1 MASSSQSSEECNR
14 LVFEA
19 VNENLTSKFALA
31 KSTYSVIEL
40 LTSLIQRNENGET
53 PLVVAM
59 KKKFFP
65 VMDELILWMSANNVY
80 NTEEF
85 KPMFLIAINEI
96 AHHIPLKDLI
106 EYFIKDS
113 FCLDDLG
120 NEPCFQFIGQV
131 FINSI
136 TFTREDKIIA
146 LELFGAIN
154 FLSEDPKIPEMF
166 CWKEAMTLRY
176 LPQDSDTL
184 LPKKLDDVYVPSE
197 AFSIVFG
204 SAVEVMSIEE
214 LDLLQEDMDSILS
227 LLDYQLFI
235 RRLKIQALLVIRR
248 ISVQANLEHL
258 HRLYLEGLLAFGWY
272 HKNFDSIIGDGKIL
286 MNTCQLILEQ
296 MDGFASRKFSNVFR
310 KTFQLISD
318 FFVMIVHHPHN
329 SPERGE
335 LSYTNLMIPTKFI
348 ASVNDYSDSRDGC
361 EDKDRRHFVIYACLY
376 LFLLNYISPRLTSEE
391 KQKLEEP
398 YSHFIRHFS
407 PERTTTVLH
416 WAVWGRLR
424 AFATENYEVL
434 QTLQLMLK
442 LGADPNA
449 IDEKGRT
456 PLHLLAGLK
465 RLHLEVYM
473 LAFKELVDAECHLDS
488 AADDGETVLS
498 ILKKTLMEYGDDY
511 VHPYFVSLIN
521 TVLPLSCYSARVIR
535 RHGIPFDGDRI
546 PVHLQSFVACHSA
559 KGELKIKENFE
570 FG

>member
-19 VNENLTSKFALA
+19 VNENLTSRFALA
-31 KSTYSVIEL
+31 KSTYSVIQI
-40 LTSLIQRNENGET
+40 LTSLIQRNDNGET

-80 NTEEF
+80 NTEDF

-96 AHHIPLKDLI
+96 AHHIPLKELI

-113 FCLDDLG
+113 FWLDDLD

-154 FLSEDPKIPEMF
+154 FLSEKPKTPEMF
-166 CWKEAMTLRY
+166 CWKEAMTLRF

-184 LPKKLDDVYVPSE
+184 LPKKLDVYVPSE

-214 LDLLQEDMDSILS
+214 LDLLQEDMDSNILS
-227 LLDYQLFI
+227 LWDYELYISHI

-258 HRLYLEGLLAFGWY
+258 HRLYLEGLLAFGWS
-272 HKNFDSIIGDGKIL
+272 HIDLINGDGKIL

-296 MDGFASRKFSNVFR
+296 MDGFASRKFSSVFF
-310 KTFQLISD
+310 KTFQLISH
-318 FFVMIVHHPHN
+318 FFAMTVLLPPN
-329 SPERGE
+329 SPKRGV
-335 LSYTNLMIPTKFI
+335 LSYTNLMISTKFI
-348 ASVNDYSDSRDGC
+348 ASVNDLFDSLDGC
-361 EDKDRRHFVIYACLY
+361 DDEDRRNFVLYACVF
-376 LFLLNYISPRLTSEE
+376 LFLLNYISPRLTNEE

-398 YSHFIRHFS
+398 YSHFIRDFS

-416 WAVWGRLR
+416 VAVLGREKNL
-424 AFATENYEVL
+424 ATENYEVL
-434 QTLQLMLK
+434 QTLQLILK

-449 IDEKGRT
+449 IDEKGQT
-456 PLHLLAGLK
+456 PLHILAGLK

-473 LAFKELVDAECHLDS
+473 LAFKELVDAESHLDS

-521 TVLPLSCYSARVIR
+521 TVHPLSCYAARVIR

-546 PVHLQSFVACHSA
+546 PVHLQSLVACHSA
-559 KGELKIKENFE
+559 KGELKIKEI
-570 FG
+570 